1 MPAPATPARF
11 AVLLFVG
18 LGFGCSEGT
27 EAERAFV
34 READAIEQR
43 ERAGAIGDAATQ
55 WRALA
60 DDAPTRE
67 LRARAELGQARCDAA
82 LAARD
87 HGRRLL
93 EGLPDRVE
101 GHSLATLDAIAAE
114 QAARFVGG
122 PFEREFREL
131 QDRTRERCKA
141 RWQDLRGRQA
151 AIVRE
156 IIGRGE
162 FTAALDYLQ
171 QLERG
176 RSPDDRSDIPLL
188 LDELG
193 AASDRAA
200 EEVLA
205 QVAEIAATDPV
216 AALTAIDEALP
227 RFHGSSGASKLAR
240 SRVERA
246 EAVRNPSPVRKPTG
260 EKSPPKPS
268 DEP

>member
-1 MPAPATPARF
+1 MRAPATSVRF
-11 AVLLFVG
+11 ALLLLVG
-18 LGFGCSEGT
+18 LGCACSEGS
-27 EAERAFV
+27 EAERAFL
-34 READAIEQR
+34 RAADAIEQR
-43 ERAGAIGDAATQ
+43 ERAGAIGDAARE

-60 DDAPTRE
+60 DEAPTRE
-67 LRARAELGQARCDAA
+67 LRARAENGQARCDAA

-87 HGRRLL
+87 HGRRLI

-131 QDRTRERCKA
+131 QDQVREQCKA
-141 RWQDLRGRQA
+141 RWQELRGRQA

-200 EEVLA
+200 EQLLA
-205 QVAEIAATDPV
+205 HVAELATTDPA
-216 AALTAIDEALP
+216 AALAAIDEALP
-227 RFHGSSGASKLAR
+227 RFQGSSGSSKLAR
-240 SRVERA
+240 ARIERA
-246 EAVRNPSPVRKPTG
+246 EALRNPSPVRKPTG
-260 EKSPPKPS
+260 EKSPPEPT

>member
-1 MPAPATPARF
+1 MPAPALSVRF
-11 AVLLFVG
+11 ALLLLVG
-18 LGFGCSEGT
+18 LGCGCSEGS
-27 EAERAFV
+27 EAERAFL
-34 READAIEQR
+34 RAAEAIEQR
-43 ERAGAIGDAATQ
+43 ERAGAIGDAASE

-60 DDAPTRE
+60 DGAPTRE
-67 LRARAELGQARCDAA
+67 LRARAEHGQARCDAA

-101 GHSLATLDAIAAE
+101 GHSLTTLEAIAAE

-131 QDRTRERCKA
+131 QDRVRERCKE
-141 RWQDLRGRQA
+141 RWQELRGRQA

-200 EEVLA
+200 EQLLTH
-205 QVAEIAATDPV
+205 VAELATTDAV
-216 AALTAIDEALP
+216 AALAAIDEALP
-227 RFHGSSGASKLAR
+227 RFQGSSGSAKLAR
-240 SRVERA
+240 ARVERA

-260 EKSPPKPS
+260 EKSPPKPT